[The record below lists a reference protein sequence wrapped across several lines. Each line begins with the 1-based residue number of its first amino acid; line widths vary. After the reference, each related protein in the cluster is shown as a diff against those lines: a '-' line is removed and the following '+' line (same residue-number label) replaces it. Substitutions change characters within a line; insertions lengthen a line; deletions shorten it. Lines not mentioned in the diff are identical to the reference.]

1 MRRLLIG
8 IGTLALLALGDASP
22 AHACTV
28 CFGEAQGPLIEG
40 AKTGVWILFSL
51 TACVQVAFVYF
62 FYSLHRKAKAA
73 PDRVLVKGRMRLIK
87 GEK

>member
-8 IGTLALLALGDASP
+8 IATLAVCALADGSLL
-22 AHACTV
+22 HACAV

-40 AKTGVWILFSL
+40 AKIGVWILFGL
-51 TACVQVAFVYF
+51 TACVQVAFIYF

-73 PDRVLVKGRMRLIK
+73 PDHILVKGRMRLIK